1 MFLLS
6 TYSEAG
12 LGLDS
17 TKLLVDSLIE
27 RGDAV
32 GVDVTIVEVANGA
45 LCVVLVLDL
54 HAGEAAHID
63 VVTEVLAGC
72 HPLGSHHVHVEGC
85 VRLRLAVA
93 DALTLLSALNRG
105 ELGRHAVLVALA
117 EEKSRQGVGLQ

>member
-63 VVTEVLAGC
+63 VVTEVLAGG